1 MKHHSS
7 GRLPEAEKIYQQI
20 LQADPGHPIALHLLG
35 VIAHQR
41 GKNDVAVDLI
51 SKALT
56 IMPEYAEA
64 HNNLGNALKKLGKLD
79 EAIVSY
85 HKALAIAPEYAGAHN
100 NLGNVLQDQG
110 KLDEAIASFRTALT
124 IKPDFADAHYNLG
137 TALRDLGK
145 LDEAVASYHQALAI
159 KPDFAE
165 AHNNLGNALKELG
178 ELDEAVANYH
188 KALAIK
194 PDSSLAHSNLGI
206 PQLLMGDFQ
215 DGWENY
221 AWRWRVKDFRLRPR
235 DYKEPFWD
243 GSALEGKTIFI
254 YPEQGYGD
262 TIQFARYLPL
272 VAVLGARVVFEVP
285 ETLYRLFKG
294 SKFAGNLVGTKET
307 PPPFDC
313 HIPLL
318 DVPRLL
324 NTTLETIPSCDSF
337 LKALPELQKE
347 WADRI
352 CPSENIR
359 LGIVWATPSKRTT
372 TTALSRGPFSGHS
385 PKYLVCPCI
394 AFRLEKTANRHCF
407 SMIKQPT

>member
-1 MKHHSS
+1 
-7 GRLPEAEKIYQQI
+7 
-20 LQADPGHPIALHLLG
+20 
-35 VIAHQR
+35 
-41 GKNDVAVDLI
+41 
-51 SKALT
+51 
-56 IMPEYAEA
+56 MPEYAEA

-100 NLGNVLQDQG
+100 NLGNGLQDQG

-137 TALRDLGK
+137 IALRDLGK

-159 KPDFAE
+159 KPDFAD
-165 AHNNLGNALKELG
+165 AHGNLGNALKELG

-206 PQLLMGDFQ
+206 LQLLMGDFQ

-294 SKFAGNLVGTKET
+294 SKFAGNLVGKKKLHHRSTAISLCWT
-307 PPPFDC
+307 C
-313 HIPLL
+313 
-318 DVPRLL
+318 
-324 NTTLETIPSCDSF
+324 
-337 LKALPELQKE
+337 
-347 WADRI
+347 
-352 CPSENIR
+352 
-359 LGIVWATPSKRTT
+359 LG
-372 TTALSRGPFSGHS
+372 
-385 PKYLVCPCI
+385 C
-394 AFRLEKTANRHCF
+394 
-407 SMIKQPT
+407 